1 MTGNTDKLFA
11 GKYRLMAEIARGG
24 MADVFLAVTETT
36 GVGPFQKLVVI
47 KVLRHGVTQDDED
60 VVRMFLDEARLAARL
75 SHPNVVQTN
84 EVGQEGG
91 RYYLV
96 MEYLEGQSLERILR
110 HPSARDR
117 FTPSMRLHVLTGVLT
132 GLQYAHDLRDYDGT
146 PLGVVHRDV
155 SPSNIF
161 VTYEGHTKLVDF
173 GIAKAR
179 DASHETRFGMLKGKT
194 RYMAPEQLNPSLE
207 IDSRADLYSVGVV
220 LWEMLSGVRMWK
232 GVPPVDVLRRLSQG
246 DVPSLASVA
255 PDVPE
260 ELQRICQRA
269 LSPTRDQRYP
279 TAAALEADLQG
290 YLETHAPRV
299 TGRDIGR
306 ELQAMFATD
315 RAKLQSAVES
325 FLKAP
330 GMSEERLP
338 SIPIALEG
346 TEASTSSFGRGPA
359 SLSHGAEGTL
369 MSGTP
374 APGRHPAL
382 AEAPSS
388 TSAISRPESV
398 ASEHGAVSVSGPT
411 VGGWGALSRRLRERP
426 LALGL
431 TLAGAVA
438 IVGASVGAG
447 LGMRTTE
454 SHEAAAAKAPAA
466 SKESLAPEVPAHRSE
481 VRGVTD
487 TEVLCGMSAAFSGPS
502 RELGNRMKLGI
513 ETAFAAINEQGGVG
527 GRTLR
532 LLALDDGYE
541 GPRAGENMKE
551 LLESRGVFAVLGNV
565 GTPTAQV
572 AAPYATAHKTIFFG
586 AFTGSKILRQEPPD
600 RYVFNYR
607 ASYEE
612 ETAKMVHYLVEAK
625 HVPPSS
631 IVVFAQHDGYG
642 DAGFEG
648 VAKTLRKYGRADSD
662 ILRVN
667 YERNTVDVDPAVN
680 DVLRYN
686 SMADRMSGASSTD
699 FWLRPKHPVK
709 AIVMVATYKAAAKFI
724 QKIKDHSLSPTFL
737 NVSFVGSNALLEELK
752 EVGPGYS
759 NGVIVTQVVPHYL
772 SGGTGVIRYREAL
785 NRYHPDQ
792 QPDFVSLE
800 GYAVGSLFAEGVRR
814 AGRDLDTEKL
824 VDAFEAIHDFD
835 IGLGTV
841 INYGLSEHQGSHKVW
856 GTMIDAQGTFQSI
869 DMD

>member
-1 MTGNTDKLFA
+1 MSGNTDKHQHLFA

-24 MADVFLAVTETT
+24 MADVYLAVTEA
-36 GVGPFQKLVVI
+36 GVGSFQKLVVI
-47 KVLRHGVTQDDED
+47 KVLRHGITQDDDD

-84 EVGQEGG
+84 EVGQDGG

-96 MEYLEGQSLERILR
+96 MEYLEGQSLERVLR
-110 HPSARDR
+110 HPQARDR
-117 FTPSMRLHVLTGVLT
+117 FTLSMRLHVLAEVLA

-155 SPSNIF
+155 SPSNVF

-179 DASHETRFGMLKGKT
+179 DASHETRIGMLKGKT
-194 RYMAPEQLNPSLE
+194 RYMAPEQLHHDVE
-207 IDSRADLYSVGVV
+207 VDSRADLYAVGVM

-232 GVPPVDVLRRLSQG
+232 GVKPVDVMRRVAQG
-246 DVPSLASVA
+246 DVPSLRTVA
-255 PDVPE
+255 PQVPE
-260 ELQRICQRA
+260 ELQKICERA
-269 LSPTRDQRYP
+269 LASKRDQRYA
-279 TAAALEADLQG
+279 TAAALETDLET

-299 TGRDIGR
+299 SGRDIGR
-306 ELQAMFATD
+306 EIQAMFASD
-315 RAKLQSAVES
+315 RAKLQSAVEVQ
-325 FLKAP
+325 LKAP
-330 GMSEERLP
+330 AMSEDHLP
-338 SIPIALEG
+338 SIPIALET
-346 TEASTSSFGRGPA
+346 TEASTSSLRQGVEGTMRSRSPSSGGLPPI
-359 SLSHGAEGTL
+359 HGAT
-369 MSGTP
+369 
-374 APGRHPAL
+374 
-382 AEAPSS
+382 APSS
-388 TSAISRPESV
+388 TSAISHVDPLP
-398 ASEHGAVSVSGPT
+398 SERGAVSVSGSSR
-411 VGGWGALSRRLRERP
+411 WAALSRPFRQRP

-431 TLAGAVA
+431 GLAGAVA
-438 IVGASVGAG
+438 IALGGAMTAG
-447 LGMRTTE
+447 GGMKAAE
-454 SHEAAAAKAPAA
+454 SRDVAAAKAAAAAKATP
-466 SKESLAPEVPAHRSE
+466 APEVPTHRSE

-487 TEVLCGMSAAFSGPS
+487 TEILCGMSAAFSGPS

-513 ETAFAAINEQGGVG
+513 ETAFAVINEQGGVG

-541 GPRAGENMKE
+541 GPRAGDNMKE
-551 LLESRGVFAVLGNV
+551 LLENRGVFAVLGNV

-612 ETAKMVHYLVEAK
+612 ETAKMVRYLVEAK
-625 HVPPSS
+625 HLPPSS

-662 ILRVN
+662 IFRVN
-667 YERNTVDVDPAVN
+667 YERNTVDVDPAVA
-680 DVLRYN
+680 DVLRYHG
-686 SMADRMSGASSTD
+686 MTDRVQGTKETD
-699 FWLRPKHPVK
+699 FWFRPKHPVR

-724 QKIKDHSLSPTFL
+724 QKIKDHSLTPTFL
-737 NVSFVGSNALLEELK
+737 NVSFVGSNALLDELK
-752 EVGPGYS
+752 EMGPGYA

-785 NRYHPDQ
+785 NHYHPDQ

-814 AGRDLDTEKL
+814 AGRDIDTEKL
-824 VDAFEAIHDFD
+824 VDALEGIHDLD
-835 IGLGTV
+835 LGLGTV

-856 GTMIDAQGTFQSI
+856 GTVVDAQGTFQSL
-869 DMD
+869 DME